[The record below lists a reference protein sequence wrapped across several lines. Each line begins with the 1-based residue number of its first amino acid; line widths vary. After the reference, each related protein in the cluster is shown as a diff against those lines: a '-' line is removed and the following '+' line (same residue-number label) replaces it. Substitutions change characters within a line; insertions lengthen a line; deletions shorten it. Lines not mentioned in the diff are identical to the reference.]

1 MNHNKQ
7 GFTLIELM
15 LAMTFV
21 SALLL
26 AIAMTVIQISN
37 IYTKGLTLKEVN
49 QAGRTI
55 STELKRGISQSAP
68 FLVSSKYINQKS
80 GGVSY
85 GGRLCVGQYSYI
97 WNYGSALVN
106 SGTDKNNSNVY
117 AGGST
122 KMSFVKAPD
131 SSGSYCSSSSKAI
144 DKLDAIELL
153 ASGDSKL
160 ALHGFTIANNSTD
173 PKSDEGLYSITF
185 TIGTNDQKALDAT
198 QTTCNA
204 PNVAGSDINYCFVN
218 KFNIVARAI
227 NGLQ

>member
-55 STELKRGISQSAP
+55 STELKRGISQSSP
-68 FLVSSKYINQKS
+68 FAIPGPKYVAQPW
-80 GGVSY
+80 

-97 WNYGSALVN
+97 WNYGSTLVN
-106 SGTDKNNSNVY
+106 LGTDNNNSNVY

-131 SSGSYCSSSSKAI
+131 SSGSYCSSPSRAI
-144 DKLDAIELL
+144 NKLGGAIELL
-153 ASGDSKL
+153 ASGDSNL
-160 ALHGFTIANNSTD
+160 ALHSFTIANNSTD

-204 PNVAGSDINYCFVN
+204 PSVAGSDINYCFVN